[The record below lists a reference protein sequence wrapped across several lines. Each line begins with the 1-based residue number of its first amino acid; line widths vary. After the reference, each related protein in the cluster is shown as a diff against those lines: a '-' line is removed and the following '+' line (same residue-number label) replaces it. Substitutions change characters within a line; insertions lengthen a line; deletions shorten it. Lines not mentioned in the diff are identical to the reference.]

1 MKLPEL
7 SLLTKGRIQSIQ
19 LDNLLKERLWSFGFI
34 AGNSIVPIRRG
45 PKNHLTVY
53 EINHT
58 MIALRYDEAKYIIVQ
73 AAKEDAHE

>member
-34 AGNSIVPIRRG
+34 AGNSIVP
-45 PKNHLTVY
+45 P
-53 EINHT
+53 
-58 MIALRYDEAKYIIVQ
+58 
-73 AAKEDAHE
+73 